1 MAKYHKDDE
10 PVPGYRL
17 VQYLG
22 SGGSGEVWK
31 ARGPGDVLVA
41 IKMLSIDTERR
52 LADREVKALTLLKN
66 IRNPFLLPI
75 FGMWLRDDE
84 GHILLDADA
93 AGAEAV
99 AGKTTS
105 RGPGS
110 PTLVVDL
117 KNYRKRSLELVIAM
131 GLGDKTLLDRL
142 KECPEGEGIPV
153 EELMRYMR
161 DAARGLD
168 YLNAQQHDLGDGQL
182 VAIYHCDI
190 KPENILIVGGG
201 VQICDFG
208 LAKVVNPGHSSA
220 TMAGFTPDY
229 VAPEVVV
236 DKLPSPTSDQYSLAI
251 TYYRLRTGRSPF
263 PEDCG
268 LYEKLDRHRGG
279 LLDFSGLTNAD
290 ERRVVQTAANRDPTK
305 RYSSNEEFVRRLD
318 EALDRSKTQAVP
330 PAGPGPGWI
339 PHEGADLLGY
349 TLEERLYK
357 GRLTEVWKGRSREGL
372 TRALI
377 IRDVSDAP
385 NSVSPSALRC
395 IQGLPHERHGELW
408 ELKNYAFLDDE
419 GRLIELTGPRTDLPA
434 PQTLILV
441 GRYARQNLEQRLA
454 DKLRESGSGF
464 EPAELLPYMRDLA
477 RALDTLN
484 NGRLITASGSQH
496 AESSDPN
503 AETVDLNRVMTDKRL
518 VRIVHANLRPAN
530 FLLLKDGRVQLGN
543 YAHVQQIE
551 GDAQDFAP
559 ADVVWDPP
567 YSSPEAANGRL
578 TRWSDQYALAMCYVQ
593 LRTGKPAL
601 DTGASTQAVAQRE
614 RLPRLDLSRLS
625 NKAERKVVARALA
638 ERPETRWPD
647 CSTFVEALHEA
658 TTAAPKERP
667 QPRRYVIAALL
678 IVGLALL
685 GWMNRGRVAELLAAF
700 GGGGRSEETSELLRG
715 QIVGLLDQAQLALQ
729 QDDQDQ
735 ALTLLEQAEVHLA
748 QAPASLKVDDLRQ
761 RASELRQR
769 IEHTGNGNYDAGAVQ
784 QTLKRA
790 ASELRR
796 GNAQAAM
803 RQADAWRAKVRDPTV
818 GSLAEYWLIRASAL
832 GKLGRWPEVPEALEN
847 AVKLSKQHAQDERTV
862 TLRVLIEFRSSN
874 WQTDANA
881 RQRLATLL
889 EPLRTHAPY
898 RLFNAELQE
907 CAESLAR
914 AELDVAWLS
923 QDPAA
928 RRSALQNLTRLPLA
942 WAANRLSLEA
952 EAAICAKLAEADDDP
967 AAPLQALADVE
978 PQQWQHLDRPAA
990 ISAACRAIHAA
1001 ALAAATPEALRQG
1014 YDLLRGAAQASP
1026 DLAAHEDAALRWE
1039 LAAQWVRQQ
1048 VESPHEPD
1056 WHEALQDLAILVQ
1069 DAEVESV
1076 HPLRSAALAWAHA
1089 LQVEARLNL
1098 QEDLQTL
1105 PDLVARATSEAAGD
1119 VTLGTYLAWLSAR
1132 LDHARSP
1139 SPTQVIAA
1147 ADRLARLHEQAE
1159 AQPVLGVAYRRLTAA
1174 PLLVDA
1180 AIRKLKVPRFAD
1192 LLEELPPDELF
1203 KQTPLDGPANPFG
1216 SVSEAQQ
1223 VAGWFTAVSGSAP
1236 VPEAWGDEA
1245 LTLHLLALFHGA
1257 NGQPDDALGTRLAEA
1272 VLRLPQQLEG
1282 RKLQDRAQW
1291 HLIVAR
1297 CYAASQPRLSVQEY
1311 ARAYE
1316 RSCRGVRAR
1325 ELWEQVVARGV
1336 GVFEARLRE
1345 QAATLPQEVKL
1356 AAARLYA
1363 ARADLIDRDG
1373 SLAAGVNDPAQ
1384 LRAAAYSEALQLVP
1398 ENPSYRARRGL
1409 VRLEQVGADLDQVEQ
1424 EDVVPLFAPGRDLP
1438 SEAYELRGKLRLY
1451 QAGRLS
1457 VFAARDQ
1464 KEQLLTEAM
1473 RDWAEALQRIDQ
1485 RSEDYP
1491 GFLVRKA
1498 YVHLYL
1504 ANLRDPCRDD
1514 YKTLVRG
1521 DLEQAIACAQQ
1532 ATDIRLRWRQHEAF
1546 DALGNAIE
1554 DYGWLLQEYDRY
1566 QDAVEIFGQAIE
1578 AARREGLPAARSTMN
1593 RGRCAYK
1600 ALLAALTPPP
1610 ARTRVQDQLQT
1621 EDRWQRLA
1629 LGQPLAEV
1637 ARMAREDLETAALD
1651 PAAPAD
1657 IKAEC
1662 KIWLARL
1669 LPSLNRPD
1677 YDGAVEEWH
1686 EALRHVASEP
1696 RGPTWPLFQVEAAEF
1711 FLGYSLRLR
1720 GEPAGTGARERANA
1734 LLAEAAQRAQALLDA
1749 GATANIGMPY
1759 RLRAVKVLQ
1768 TVLSL
1773 DGRPGE
1779 AQALYD
1785 KLAQGLSEQDPA
1797 QQALLA
1803 EILCQQARFQLSVPS
1818 LKAAGRN
1825 TAVRALDLAA
1835 KADLPCPQTRSL
1847 AANTAFDLARELRA
1861 AATAANAS
1869 AEQKLAYKTA
1879 LERSAI
1885 HFHAALKDSK
1895 PEATALPRLLFAQST
1910 LLWKAALAA
1919 STPPQQ
1925 LDSRGQDL
1933 YNASRALLQEVVRSM
1948 ETADLGLNDDLK
1960 NAIEAT
1966 LSQMGMP

>member
-1 MAKYHKDDE
+1 M
-10 PVPGYRL
+10 
-17 VQYLG
+17 
-22 SGGSGEVWK
+22 
-31 ARGPGDVLVA
+31 
-41 IKMLSIDTERR
+41 
-52 LADREVKALTLLKN
+52 
-66 IRNPFLLPI
+66 
-75 FGMWLRDDE
+75 
-84 GHILLDADA
+84 
-93 AGAEAV
+93 
-99 AGKTTS
+99 
-105 RGPGS
+105 
-110 PTLVVDL
+110 
-117 KNYRKRSLELVIAM
+117 
-131 GLGDKTLLDRL
+131 
-142 KECPEGEGIPV
+142 
-153 EELMRYMR
+153 
-161 DAARGLD
+161 
-168 YLNAQQHDLGDGQL
+168 
-182 VAIYHCDI
+182 
-190 KPENILIVGGG
+190 
-201 VQICDFG
+201 
-208 LAKVVNPGHSSA
+208 
-220 TMAGFTPDY
+220 
-229 VAPEVVV
+229 
-236 DKLPSPTSDQYSLAI
+236 
-251 TYYRLRTGRSPF
+251 
-263 PEDCG
+263 
-268 LYEKLDRHRGG
+268 
-279 LLDFSGLTNAD
+279 
-290 ERRVVQTAANRDPTK
+290 
-305 RYSSNEEFVRRLD
+305 
-318 EALDRSKTQAVP
+318 
-330 PAGPGPGWI
+330 
-339 PHEGADLLGY
+339 
-349 TLEERLYK
+349 
-357 GRLTEVWKGRSREGL
+357 
-372 TRALI
+372 
-377 IRDVSDAP
+377 
-385 NSVSPSALRC
+385 
-395 IQGLPHERHGELW
+395 
-408 ELKNYAFLDDE
+408 
-419 GRLIELTGPRTDLPA
+419 
-434 PQTLILV
+434 
-441 GRYARQNLEQRLA
+441 
-454 DKLRESGSGF
+454 
-464 EPAELLPYMRDLA
+464 
-477 RALDTLN
+477 
-484 NGRLITASGSQH
+484 
-496 AESSDPN
+496 
-503 AETVDLNRVMTDKRL
+503 
-518 VRIVHANLRPAN
+518 
-530 FLLLKDGRVQLGN
+530 
-543 YAHVQQIE
+543 
-551 GDAQDFAP
+551 
-559 ADVVWDPP
+559 
-567 YSSPEAANGRL
+567 
-578 TRWSDQYALAMCYVQ
+578 
-593 LRTGKPAL
+593 
-601 DTGASTQAVAQRE
+601 
-614 RLPRLDLSRLS
+614 
-625 NKAERKVVARALA
+625 
-638 ERPETRWPD
+638 
-647 CSTFVEALHEA
+647 
-658 TTAAPKERP
+658 
-667 QPRRYVIAALL
+667 
-678 IVGLALL
+678 
-685 GWMNRGRVAELLAAF
+685 
-700 GGGGRSEETSELLRG
+700 
-715 QIVGLLDQAQLALQ
+715 
-729 QDDQDQ
+729 
-735 ALTLLEQAEVHLA
+735 
-748 QAPASLKVDDLRQ
+748 
-761 RASELRQR
+761 
-769 IEHTGNGNYDAGAVQ
+769 
-784 QTLKRA
+784 
-790 ASELRR
+790 
-796 GNAQAAM
+796 
-803 RQADAWRAKVRDPTV
+803 
-818 GSLAEYWLIRASAL
+818 
-832 GKLGRWPEVPEALEN
+832 
-847 AVKLSKQHAQDERTV
+847 
-862 TLRVLIEFRSSN
+862 
-874 WQTDANA
+874 
-881 RQRLATLL
+881 
-889 EPLRTHAPY
+889 
-898 RLFNAELQE
+898 
-907 CAESLAR
+907 
-914 AELDVAWLS
+914 
-923 QDPAA
+923 
-928 RRSALQNLTRLPLA
+928 
-942 WAANRLSLEA
+942 
-952 EAAICAKLAEADDDP
+952 
-967 AAPLQALADVE
+967 
-978 PQQWQHLDRPAA
+978 
-990 ISAACRAIHAA
+990 
-1001 ALAAATPEALRQG
+1001 
-1014 YDLLRGAAQASP
+1014 
-1026 DLAAHEDAALRWE
+1026 
-1039 LAAQWVRQQ
+1039 
-1048 VESPHEPD
+1048 
-1056 WHEALQDLAILVQ
+1056 
-1069 DAEVESV
+1069 
-1076 HPLRSAALAWAHA
+1076 
-1089 LQVEARLNL
+1089 QVEARLNL

-1159 AQPVLGVAYRRLTAA
+1159 AQPILGVAYRRLTAA

-1180 AIRKLKVPRFAD
+1180 AIRKLKVTRFVD
-1192 LLEELPPDELF
+1192 LLEEPPPDDLF

-1282 RKLQDRAQW
+1282 KKLQGRAQW

-1336 GVFEARLRE
+1336 GVFESGLRE
-1345 QAATLPQEVKL
+1345 QAATLPPEVKL

-1363 ARADLIDRDG
+1363 ARAELIDRDG
-1373 SLAAGVNDPAQ
+1373 SLAGGVNDPAQ

-1398 ENPSYRARRGL
+1398 GNASYRARRGL

-1457 VFAARDQ
+1457 VFAARNQ

-1473 RDWAEALQRIDQ
+1473 QDWAEALQRIDQ
-1485 RSEDYP
+1485 RSEDYA

-1521 DLEQAIACAQQ
+1521 DLEQAVACAQQ
-1532 ATDIRLRWRQHEAF
+1532 ATDIRLRWRQHEAL
-1546 DALGNAIE
+1546 DALGNAVE

-1610 ARTRVQDQLQT
+1610 ARTRVRDQLQT

-1651 PAAPAD
+1651 PAAPPD
-1657 IKAEC
+1657 VKAEC
-1662 KIWLARL
+1662 RLWLARL
-1669 LPSLNRPD
+1669 LPALNTPE
-1677 YDGAVEEWH
+1677 YDAAVKEWH
-1686 EALRHVASEP
+1686 EALSHVGSEP
-1696 RGPTWPLFQVEAAEF
+1696 RGANWPLFQVEAAEF

-1720 GEPAGTGARERANA
+1720 GEPAGSGARERANA

-1773 DGRPGE
+1773 DGRAGE
-1779 AQALYD
+1779 VQALYD

-1933 YNASRALLQEVVRSM
+1933 YNASRGLLQEVVRSM